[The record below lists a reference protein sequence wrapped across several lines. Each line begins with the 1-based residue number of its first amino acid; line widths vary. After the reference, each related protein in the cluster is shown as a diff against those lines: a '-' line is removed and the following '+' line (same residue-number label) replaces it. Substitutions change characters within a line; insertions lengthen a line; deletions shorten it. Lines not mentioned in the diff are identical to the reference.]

1 MFSFLTEPS
10 YPKAA
15 LGLERSSVSAV
26 EVSRGG
32 KRSFSVRGAAVI
44 PLANG
49 VLIPSF
55 TERNILDVG
64 AFRSALL
71 EAMTGAGLMNRKR
84 WSVSLPAEAARSAIL
99 TVEDGGKGSGEEILE
114 WKAEQMFGLPAR
126 ELRVNRRKIA
136 SEGNGRS
143 RYFATAVRLTVIDE
157 YESMFEE
164 MGLHA
169 GLLLPK
175 PVAEARWLSGPQMF
189 GDSLLIS
196 SHEDGFT
203 AILLRGGEVSV
214 LRSVT
219 CAPAEIDDEVYRLLL
234 FYNDRFGSEGESAL
248 SRVLALGSGLEHSHL
263 QAAAKEALG
272 RSLEVLSPGDVGFM
286 SNERSLPFDVLAAP
300 AGLASLGYN

>member
-1 MFSFLTEPS
+1 MLSFLTEPS

-32 KRSFSVRGAAVI
+32 RNSFAVRGAAIV
-44 PLANG
+44 PLPG
-49 VLIPSF
+49 SVLAPSF
-55 TERNILDVG
+55 TERNILDIG
-64 AFRSALL
+64 AFRSAIT
-71 EAMTGAGLMNRKR
+71 EAMTGAGLLSNKR
-84 WSVSLPAEAARSAIL
+84 WSVSLPSEAARSAIL
-99 TVEDGGKGSGEEILE
+99 TVENGGKGSSEEILE

-136 SEGNGRS
+136 AEGDGRS

-157 YESMFEE
+157 YESTFEE
-164 MGLHA
+164 MGIHA
-169 GLLLPK
+169 GLVLPK
-175 PVAEARWLSGPQMF
+175 PVAETRWLSGPQMF

-196 SHEDGFT
+196 SHDDGFT
-203 AILLRGGEVSV
+203 AILLRGGEPSV

-219 CAPAEIDDEVYRLLL
+219 CSPEEIDDEVYRLLL

-248 SRVLALGSGLEHSHL
+248 SRVLSLGSGLEPSHL

-272 RSLEVLSPGDVGFM
+272 RPLDVLSPGDVGVL

-300 AGLASLGYN
+300 AGLASFGYN